1 MQQAMQSTQH
11 RTIEVATQG
20 ARQQVKQASN
30 AKANPTALGDLGKVT
45 STVIPKALGDL
56 CKMTFTAYKV

>member
-11 RTIEVATQG
+11 RTIEVATRG
-20 ARQQVKQASN
+20 ARQQVKQAFT
-30 AKANPTALGDLGKVT
+30 ATADPTALGDLRKVT

-56 CKMTFTAYKV
+56 RKMTFTAYKV